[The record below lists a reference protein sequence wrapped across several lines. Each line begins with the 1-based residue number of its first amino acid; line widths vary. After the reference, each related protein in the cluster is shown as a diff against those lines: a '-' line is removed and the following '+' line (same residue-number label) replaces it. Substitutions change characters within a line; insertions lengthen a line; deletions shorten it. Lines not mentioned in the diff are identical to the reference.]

1 MGGDSFDGGPDSLSP
16 IPPSVNIGK
25 DKDLNELARLAGL
38 SEGSCN
44 MTAEGQ
50 YCEVHGMNECGMS
63 MYEAKGSKPDF
74 LDMDKDGD
82 KEEPMKKAA
91 KEKEELEECDM
102 SPTGN
107 GMTGE
112 QDSGMSVSTSV
123 DTRTGRKTIN
133 ISADGETAEQ
143 IAQILKMAGLSA
155 HQDVHHAQQPQP
167 QAQVVAIGEEFAN
180 KPDVEYEDVDAII
193 NQGADLNKKK
203 KQDPKTAN
211 KAANP
216 LKEED
221 NEIVERLRSMYNR
234 F

>member
-1 MGGDSFDGGPDSLSP
+1 
-16 IPPSVNIGK
+16 
-25 DKDLNELARLAGL
+25 
-38 SEGSCN
+38 

-63 MYEAKGSKPDF
+63 MYEANKLAVDPALNTPTGMNNKSIVGDYKDTNTVKEGKGKPDF

-82 KEEPMKKAA
+82 KEEPMKKALKD
-91 KEKEELEECDM
+91 KEKVDECDM
-102 SPTGN
+102 SPMAN
-107 GMTGE
+107 GITADGG

-143 IAQILKMAGLSA
+143 IAQILKMAGLAS
-155 HQDVHHAQQPQP
+155 HQEVHAQPQP

-180 KPDVEYEDVDAII
+180 KPEAEYKDADAIFT
-193 NQGADLNKKK
+193 QGGDLNKKK

-221 NEIVERLRSMYNR
+221 NEIVERLRSMYKR